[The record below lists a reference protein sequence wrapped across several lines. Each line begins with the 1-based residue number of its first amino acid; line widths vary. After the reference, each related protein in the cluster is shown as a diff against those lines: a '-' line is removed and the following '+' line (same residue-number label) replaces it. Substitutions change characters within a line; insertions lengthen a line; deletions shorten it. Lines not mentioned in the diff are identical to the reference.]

1 MKTIKLKLKMH
12 CASCAVN
19 IEKILKNKVESIIIN
34 APLSIAKIKY
44 LEEKITKEQLIKLIQ
59 EIGYDA
65 KEI

>member
-12 CASCAVN
+12 CASCSIN
-19 IEKILKNKVESIIIN
+19 IEKILKDKVESIIIN

-44 LEEKITKEQLIKLIQ
+44 EEAKISKEELIKLIQ